1 MPTEEEFAE
10 PFDWSIDE
18 YTDTVESKGTNGR
31 VFPGML
37 KNPGRFWVRERNP
50 PGKKK
55 AREFMASMSS
65 AAIVTAGYGGWSR
78 IARPRRKA
86 LTEWVGRDSV
96 SITIPFIL
104 SDLAKNRGA
113 YIENKCQI
121 LDELAG
127 VEAGDPE
134 PPLLELHSY
143 PPGIIPHSYERA
155 SHVRWFIESLTWDQ
169 DAVRYNQNGNR
180 IHVTGQLV
188 LTQYVADT
196 RLRISKR
203 KKHDNSRGRRK
214 TYRVKKG
221 DTLYKIAARKD
232 VYGDRH
238 KWKKIAKANKIRDP
252 KLGPKWVGKVL
263 KIP

>member
-1 MPTEEEFAE
+1 MATEEEFAD
-10 PFDWSIDE
+10 PPDIDGIVSTYGE
-18 YTDTVESKGTNGR
+18 LPATTKI
-31 VFPGML
+31 FPGML
-37 KNPGRFWVRERNP
+37 KLPGRFWIRERNP

-55 AREFMASMSS
+55 AREVIASLNGP
-65 AAIVTAGYGGWSR
+65 AIVTAGYGGWSR

-96 SITIPFIL
+96 SIEIAFIM
-104 SDLAKNRGA
+104 SDFAKNRGA
-113 YIENKCQI
+113 YIEDKCQI

-134 PPLLELHSY
+134 PPLLELHSD
-143 PPGIIPHSYERA
+143 PPGVIPHSYERA
-155 SHVRWFIESLTWDQ
+155 SHVRWFIETLTWDK
-169 DAVRYNQNGNR
+169 DAIRYNQNGNR
-180 IHVTGQLV
+180 IHVSGTIT

-196 RLRISKR
+196 RLRMSKR
-203 KKHDNSRGRRK
+203 KKKKGDSRGRRK

-238 KWKKIAKANKIRDP
+238 KWRRIAKANKIRDP